1 MTKTISVT
9 EGIASELKA
18 LAEQYG
24 TNVQGILN
32 ALVYMTRDP
41 YNRNMLEHLIR
52 INRVAKEFDNAFY
65 SRKYEKAAE
74 AAHKLNEIIHSY
86 EDQH

>member
-1 MTKTISVT
+1 MTITVS
-9 EGIASELKA
+9 EGILSELKA
-18 LAEQYG
+18 LAKQYG
-24 TNVQGILN
+24 TNAQGILN

-41 YNRNMLEHLIR
+41 YNRNMLEHLIK

-65 SRKYEKAAE
+65 SRKYKKAAE
-74 AAHKLNEIIHSY
+74 AKHKLNEIINSY